1 MSNKMNKLKLIFL
14 TTILIFSGKGYAQKT
29 DTIFYDDTFVIAH
42 YNDAS
47 EVIFYEFIIY
57 WKDSTR
63 KRIKY
68 SKGQIKYKK
77 IDGLKVAVT
86 LYRSNAFL
94 EKSEYYYP
102 NGEIKSIFFN
112 KRINKSEWLEI
123 WSMDSTDISF
133 YPNGQIS
140 DSLFWIR
147 NKLVGEAKHYYEN
160 GQVAYTQRYKE
171 GRLSKI
177 VEYFDRDG
185 NKLNIGS
192 FKNGT
197 GTWNKYDD
205 KGNLTKID
213 TYKNGKLKKS
223 KKIRTTQNESH

>member
-102 NGEIKSIFFN
+102 NG
-112 KRINKSEWLEI
+112 
-123 WSMDSTDISF
+123 
-133 YPNGQIS
+133 QIS